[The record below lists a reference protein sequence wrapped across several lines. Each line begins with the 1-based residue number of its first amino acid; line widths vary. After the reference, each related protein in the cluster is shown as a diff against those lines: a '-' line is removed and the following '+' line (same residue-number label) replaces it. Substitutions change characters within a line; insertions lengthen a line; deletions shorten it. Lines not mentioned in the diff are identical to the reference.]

1 MPHMII
7 EFSQELASDERIG
20 SMMDAIHQAALSTGL
35 FEESHI
41 KVRMLPIQ
49 YYITNKVRDSFIH
62 AQLRIL
68 SGRSTE
74 QKKILSETVLASIK
88 DQHWPVKRITVEVV
102 DMDSDSYS
110 RYTADTR

>member
-1 MPHMII
+1 MPHLII

-20 SMMDAIHQAALSTGL
+20 SMMDAVHQAAFSTGL

-41 KVRMLPIQ
+41 KIRMIPVQ
-49 YYITNKVRDSFIH
+49 YYLTAKVRDSFLH

-74 QKKILSETVLASIK
+74 QKKILSEAVMASIR
-88 DQHWPVKRITVEVV
+88 DQHWPVKRINVEVV
-102 DMDSDSYS
+102 DMDRDTYS
-110 RYTADTR
+110 RYTTDI